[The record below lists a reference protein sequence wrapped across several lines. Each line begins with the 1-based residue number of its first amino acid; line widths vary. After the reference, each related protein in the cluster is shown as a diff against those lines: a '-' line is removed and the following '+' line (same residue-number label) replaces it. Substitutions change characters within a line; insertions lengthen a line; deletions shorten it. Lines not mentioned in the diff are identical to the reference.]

1 MTDKLYYED
10 GYLSSVIARVVDVK
24 KSGIILDRTVF
35 YPEGGGQPG
44 DRGSFG
50 PYRIVD
56 TVKDEDGNPL
66 HIIEGDK
73 PPVGFEAE
81 LSLDWEHRLFYMTEH
96 SAQHL
101 VSALLFSNHH
111 IGTVAVHQGE
121 SFFTIETNIGEIEE
135 SILLETEAEANAAI
149 RENHSIVQREMSHE
163 EAENLGMRR
172 SIKVEGR
179 VKVVFIDGIDAVACG
194 GVHLKSTGEIG
205 EIQYVGSEKIRGHV
219 RTIWKCGK
227 LSVDYRH
234 RNRAIVQYLSSLLS
248 SDSDNLIQSA
258 ERLVDD
264 NAELRRTVRN
274 LERKIAVFEIEKHKC
289 SNSPIVFSSD
299 VDIVAFEDVFDE
311 DDSIVAFVVDGNGRF
326 MFHGTG
332 DLFNDLKTGLAAYSL
347 RGGGREWFYRGSVK
361 GPVNSVLEE
370 AQRLLNG

>member
-10 GYLSSVIARVVDVK
+10 GYLSSVIARVVDVR

-326 MFHGTG
+326 MFHGTKEG
-332 DLFNDLKTGLAAYSL
+332 FDSLKSGLSIK
-347 RGGGREWFYRGSVK
+347 GGGRGMLYRGSVS
-361 GPVNSVLEE
+361 GNIDTVLEE
-370 AQRLLNG
+370 ARKLLNG